1 VDYSSNKFKDI
12 EKKYIRNVDEWLAN
26 LYIEVKTFEL
36 IGFHMHHEKVE
47 LQIPKEYERKT
58 RVRKWKESERI
69 RRKSTFLNEMLSTS
83 NGSPK
88 KLTSSEVM
96 SGSPMHT

>member
-1 VDYSSNKFKDI
+1 
-12 EKKYIRNVDEWLAN
+12 
-26 LYIEVKTFEL
+26 
-36 IGFHMHHEKVE
+36 
-47 LQIPKEYERKT
+47 
-58 RVRKWKESERI
+58 
-69 RRKSTFLNEMLSTS
+69 MLSTS